1 MKNAMFNGWEVSRLI
16 VAIQT
21 LKRSGVLRI
30 IPDEFERT
38 DPYETWEMM
47 EVRLKKFISTSL

>member
-1 MKNAMFNGWEVSRLI
+1 MFNGWEVSRLI